1 MSLAIFTLSLE
12 VGITIILD
20 VLVLTLLLFRTTTL
34 TWTNWGKPLTYS
46 HILFIVISLVLVI
59 VTKNQPWLFGI
70 VGFMGAL
77 LIFAL
82 LLEMS
87 QDWLGKKTRFSIT
100 ELIKKL
106 LGSTLSKFFTPMV
119 LAVSWDALVGGPGLM
134 LVIATWPPLD
144 ILVGLGMIAAVVA
157 GGTMLAIA
165 ASHLLNL
172 LGHTIPSLLLTLTYG
187 GKLGLMALLSV
198 FMINGLNLGIESFGF
213 ETTVQQP
220 ILMALLLTL
229 GFFLFNHKIL
239 LTNSRNEVAESLDGT
254 LKVEDE

>member
-1 MSLAIFTLSLE
+1 MSLAVITLSLE

-20 VLVLTLLLFRTTTL
+20 VLVLTLLLFRTTIL
-34 TWTNWGKPLTYS
+34 TWSNWGKPLTYS
-46 HILFIVISLVLVI
+46 HILFIIISLVLVI
-59 VTKNQPWLFGI
+59 LTKNQPWLFGI
-70 VGFMGAL
+70 VGFMGAV

-87 QDWLGKKTRFSIT
+87 QDWLGKVTSYSVT

-106 LGSTLSKFFTPMV
+106 LGPTLAKFFTPMV
-119 LAVSWDALVGGPGLM
+119 LAVSWDALVGGPGLT

-144 ILVGLGMIAAVVA
+144 IIIGLGLIAAVVA

-172 LGHTIPSLLLTLTYG
+172 LGSNIPSLLLILTYG

-198 FMINGLNLGIESFGF
+198 FMINGLNLGIQSLGF
-213 ETTVQQP
+213 DASVQQP
-220 ILMALLLTL
+220 ILIALLLTL
-229 GFFLFNHKIL
+229 GFFLLNHKNL
-239 LTNSRNEVAESLDGT
+239 LANSKNEVAESLHGT
-254 LKVEDE
+254 LKIEDD